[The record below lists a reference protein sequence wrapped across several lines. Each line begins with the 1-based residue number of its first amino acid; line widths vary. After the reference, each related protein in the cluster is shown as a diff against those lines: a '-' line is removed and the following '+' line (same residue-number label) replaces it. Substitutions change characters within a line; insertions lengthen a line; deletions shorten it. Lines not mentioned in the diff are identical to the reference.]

1 MLCTDI
7 ILCLQLREKGNFP
20 KCWRV
25 TSKNCSFYHYVTFPR
40 SFCCLVSVS
49 LQNSTCELNSS
60 CGGKD
65 PLWSPS
71 SLCGMATPPSS
82 RGMSP
87 NLELSHSASH
97 LPSRFHCTSGRRSYD
112 YNRFPLGWRFIE
124 VFIMFLTEWRS
135 GIFFFS
141 SNRGV
146 VLIWA
151 GGKGTPASS
160 TPATS
165 SPPPTLSDDF
175 PIISLPANP
184 VQSSPPRKVR
194 SLLSIFPC
202 FLEKCLILPM
212 ISSSSSKSL
221 GVNLT
226 SLNIWKESIPMY
238 VERGDE
244 LPSLSENPY
253 KKHIVK
259 LFRICFLFSMQSG
272 ILQTNVKNMPANPND
287 QMFSSWKLISL
298 TAGGKYIFQ
307 AWLMSVIPH
316 SEVKQQEVIIVTLL
330 ILSRSLMCLASCL
343 INVLFKFWY
352 INIDIKINF
361 SRIRQSSKHL
371 STCKWMY

>member
-25 TSKNCSFYHYVTFPR
+25 TSKNCSFYHYVTFPH

-135 GIFFFS
+135 GIFLFS

-194 SLLSIFPC
+194 SPLSIFPC
-202 FLEKCLILPM
+202 FL
-212 ISSSSSKSL
+212 
-221 GVNLT
+221 
-226 SLNIWKESIPMY
+226 
-238 VERGDE
+238 
-244 LPSLSENPY
+244 
-253 KKHIVK
+253 
-259 LFRICFLFSMQSG
+259 
-272 ILQTNVKNMPANPND
+272 KNA
-287 QMFSSWKLISL
+287 
-298 TAGGKYIFQ
+298 
-307 AWLMSVIPH
+307 
-316 SEVKQQEVIIVTLL
+316 
-330 ILSRSLMCLASCL
+330 
-343 INVLFKFWY
+343 
-352 INIDIKINF
+352 
-361 SRIRQSSKHL
+361 
-371 STCKWMY
+371 